1 MNEEYEIE
9 LPGDAVPDDIEN
21 YLEKLPQMTVQVRID
36 QATASFLEYDFFNW
50 SKTRPSVLPPDQR
63 DKINDLLD
71 TADYLRFSCMS
82 PHLKQ
87 ILWKGVRFYYG
98 LSEQEFPFPDS
109 LKNKRVSVIS
119 KKTRDLLPITGIIA
133 VIIFASFVGALIGNT
148 VGTIH
153 SRHDSSYPSE
163 ASLLSSPP
171 QPIFGHE
178 TADTAERAS
187 AEPKQNPTVTASQ
200 SQH

>member
-21 YLEKLPQMTVQVRID
+21 YLAKIPQMKVRVRID
-36 QATASFLEYDFFNW
+36 QANASFSSYSFFTW
-50 SKTRPSVLPPDQR
+50 SNNHASVLPSDQR
-63 DKINDLLD
+63 EKINDLLN
-71 TADYLRFSCMS
+71 TASHVGFSCMS
-82 PHLKQ
+82 PQLKQ

-98 LSEQEFPFPDS
+98 LSEQEFPLPDS
-109 LKNKRVSVIS
+109 LKDKLGSVPS
-119 KKTRDLLPITGIIA
+119 KIRERLQIAGIIA
-133 VIIFASFVGALIGNT
+133 VIVFASFVGALIGNT

-153 SRHDSSYPSE
+153 SRLDSSYPSE

-171 QPIFGHE
+171 QPILRHE

-187 AEPKQNPTVTASQ
+187 AEPKQNPMVTASQ